1 MAPKPTPL
9 TDDLFAYLVAHGS
22 RPDDVQAA
30 LIAETEALGDPAGMQ
45 ISPDEG
51 AFLTLVAK
59 LTGARTALE
68 LGTFT
73 GFSAMCIVR
82 GLRDGGSLTCCDVSE
97 EWTQVARRHWDAAGI
112 GERIELRLGPALET
126 LRSLP
131 EAPAYDFVFI
141 DADKPSYPAYWEEVV
156 PRVNSGGV
164 ILVDNVLYHER
175 VIDASDT
182 SDGTAA
188 IRQLNDRILVDDRVE
203 ATMVTIADGITVA
216 RKK

>member
-9 TDDLFAYLVAHGS
+9 SDDLFAYLVAHGF

-188 IRQLNDRILVDDRVE
+188 IRRLNDRILVDDRVE

>member
-9 TDDLFAYLVAHGS
+9 SDDLFDYLVAHGS
-22 RPDDVQAA
+22 EPDAIAAA
-30 LIAETEALGDPAGMQ
+30 LIADTVALGDPAGLQ

-51 AFLTLVAK
+51 AFLTMLTKLV
-59 LTGARTALE
+59 GATTALE

-73 GFSAMCIVR
+73 GYSAMCITR
-82 GLRDGGSLTCCDVSE
+82 GLGPGGRMTCCDVSD
-97 EWTQVARRHWDAAGI
+97 EWTQIARKHWDAAGI
-112 GERIELRLGPALET
+112 GDQIELRLGPALDT
-126 LRSLP
+126 LRALP
-131 EAPAYDFVFI
+131 AEPAYDLAFI
-141 DADKPSYPAYWEEVV
+141 DADKPNYPAYWEEVV

-182 SDGTAA
+182 SDGTEA
-188 IRQLNDRILVDDRVE
+188 IRQLNDRILTDDRVE
-203 ATMVTIADGITVA
+203 ATMVTIADGITLA

>member
-188 IRQLNDRILVDDRVE
+188 IRRLNDRILVDDRVE

>member
-59 LTGARTALE
+59 LTGARSALE

-188 IRQLNDRILVDDRVE
+188 IRRLNDRILVDDRVE

>member
-51 AFLTLVAK
+51 AFLTLLAK

-188 IRQLNDRILVDDRVE
+188 IRQLNDRILVDDRVD